1 MSALHGQDR
10 LVRLKV
16 VDTYGRAFPGVE
28 VSVPGAPAPAVT
40 DADGIAELS
49 APDGVDAEL
58 SVFNEY
64 FRRVRVS
71 SEEMTVVLDN
81 RHRLQDIG
89 YGATTTKAT
98 CAAAVSGVGRGL
110 FQNSS
115 GNTVMSALYGL
126 IPGLAV
132 RQNGSGEWPE
142 DCCPVLNVRGQGSF
156 SGNSVLVL
164 VDGIPREPS
173 SIDIDEVESVTVL
186 KDAASLAIYGVR
198 GADGAVL
205 ITTRR
210 GGNHRLNLK
219 AEYNFGVQTP
229 FRIAKMA
236 SPEEYANALNE
247 ARGNDGLSPGFSASD
262 VASIADGSST
272 VIPSV
277 DWKSHIFRNI
287 GFNNNARLTMDG
299 STRHI
304 KYFVYAG
311 YNSNRG
317 FYRNTGL
324 MEGINTQNVYDGLKL
339 RTNLNIDMTSTTE
352 VSVNLAARIQQ
363 KSGPASGMNLESF
376 YRTPSVGFPVK
387 YNNIWARSTKFSNPV
402 QDILGTSGTV
412 TFGRMLSADW
422 G

>member
-236 SPEEYANALNE
+236 SPE
-247 ARGNDGLSPGFSASD
+247 
-262 VASIADGSST
+262 
-272 VIPSV
+272 
-277 DWKSHIFRNI
+277 
-287 GFNNNARLTMDG
+287 
-299 STRHI
+299 
-304 KYFVYAG
+304 
-311 YNSNRG
+311 
-317 FYRNTGL
+317 
-324 MEGINTQNVYDGLKL
+324 
-339 RTNLNIDMTSTTE
+339 
-352 VSVNLAARIQQ
+352 
-363 KSGPASGMNLESF
+363 
-376 YRTPSVGFPVK
+376 
-387 YNNIWARSTKFSNPV
+387 
-402 QDILGTSGTV
+402 
-412 TFGRMLSADW
+412 
-422 G
+422 